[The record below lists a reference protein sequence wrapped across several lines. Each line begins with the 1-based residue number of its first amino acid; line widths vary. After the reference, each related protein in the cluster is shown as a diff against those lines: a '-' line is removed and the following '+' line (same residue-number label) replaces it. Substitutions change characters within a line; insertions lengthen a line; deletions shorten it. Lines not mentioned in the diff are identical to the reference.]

1 MSDIICFLFIGC
13 FIGIIFT
20 LFLINFDSKWKIL
33 LESIFGIGGSGISI
47 KYLFKLFKITEQNQM
62 FNTVT
67 SFIFGYLLTTLLS
80 LIILSK
86 LIKDKDNANILKISD
101 ILLGQKSYINKYYEM
116 RMSEIDN
123 KLGIP
128 HLEEREKLICRK
140 EQFLEEREKLISE
153 EQQKIN
159 SLGNKKLRLELP
171 EKASIILTKD
181 YIDVMPSYI
190 RDIFKC
196 INSMNDFTKLFL
208 DDISAK
214 KHPVNIIKLK
224 SYFISI
230 ATYISTE
237 IFGNNSYDV
246 RIHFRIYNKSLNGY
260 EKLIAIIG
268 SKVVSK
274 ELTFIPYND
283 DSMIKKSYE
292 CKRALI
298 KSINIDHNYESNNN
312 KTWQDYMTYTFYNLK
327 TDNKPYLSFGIS
339 VKNSERYKKIFYFMN
354 FFTMEYYLQDNIEQ
368 VNEYINIEEILYGGK
383 F

>member
-1 MSDIICFLFIGC
+1 MDIICFLLIGGFIG
-13 FIGIIFT
+13 FIFS
-20 LFLINFDSKWKIL
+20 LFLINFDSKWKTL
-33 LESIFGIGGSGISI
+33 LESIFGIGGSSISI
-47 KYLFKLFKITEQNQM
+47 NYLFKLFNITEQNQM
-62 FNTVT
+62 FSTVA
-67 SFIFGYLLTTLLS
+67 SFIFGFLLFTSIFLF
-80 LIILSK
+80 ILSK
-86 LIKDKDNANILKISD
+86 LIKDKDNTNILKIRD

-128 HLEEREKLICRK
+128 LLEEREKCICRK
-140 EQFLEEREKLISE
+140 EHLLEEREKYISE

-159 SLGNKKLRLELP
+159 LLGNKKLRLELP
-171 EKASIILTKD
+171 ENASIILTKD
-181 YIDVMPSYI
+181 YINVMPSYI

-196 INSMNDFTKLFL
+196 VNSMNDFTKLFL
-208 DDISAK
+208 DDISSK
-214 KHPVNIIKLK
+214 EHLVNITKLK

-237 IFGNNSYDV
+237 IFGNNSDV

-268 SKVVSK
+268 SKNVQK
-274 ELTFIPYND
+274 ELTLIPYND
-283 DSMIKKSYE
+283 NNMIKKSYE

-298 KSINIDHNYESNNN
+298 KSININYNYESNNN

-339 VKNSERYKKIFYFMN
+339 VKNSERYKKLFYFMN
-354 FFTMEYYLQDNIEQ
+354 FFMIEYYLQDNIEQ

-383 F
+383 S